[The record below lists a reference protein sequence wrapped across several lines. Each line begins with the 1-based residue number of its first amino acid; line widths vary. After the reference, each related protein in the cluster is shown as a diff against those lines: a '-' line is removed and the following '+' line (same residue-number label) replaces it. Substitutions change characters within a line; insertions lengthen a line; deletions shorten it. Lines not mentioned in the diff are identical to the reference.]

1 MLPEVSFLA
10 LPVQVDL
17 LRAPSTL
24 DTPPGAM
31 PGASILVGQS
41 DEPAP
46 ELVEDSHKAG
56 AREALMMAAMRL
68 LSVPGYAARPLVT

>member
-31 PGASILVGQS
+31 PGASIMVGQS
-41 DEPAP
+41 DEPAS
-46 ELVEDSHKAG
+46 ELVEDTHG
-56 AREALMMAAMRL
+56 RR
-68 LSVPGYAARPLVT
+68 